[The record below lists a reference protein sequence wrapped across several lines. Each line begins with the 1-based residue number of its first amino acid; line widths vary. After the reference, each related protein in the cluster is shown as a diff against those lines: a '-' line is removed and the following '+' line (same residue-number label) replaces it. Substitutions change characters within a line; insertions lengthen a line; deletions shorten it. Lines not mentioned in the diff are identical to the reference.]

1 MISPHKSLDQP
12 PGEALDDRKIRVFL
26 DRIVEFWRDVDLLG
40 CGPKYEEMAE
50 HLRELHEILTDHCQ
64 KVERQLLP
72 LQSARQASRISRIEA
87 FRDEQVELLD
97 RLAHD
102 SELVQRHCPCEEL
115 TNWSTLGEE
124 ITTLVELIIGHL
136 ATERDLL
143 ESLRNEET

>member
-12 PGEALDDRKIRVFL
+12 LGEVLEDRKIRVFL

-72 LQSARQASRISRIEA
+72 MQSVKQARRGSQIET
-87 FRDEQVELLD
+87 FRDEQVELLE

-102 SELVQRHCPCEEL
+102 RELVQRHCPCEEL
-115 TNWSTLGEE
+115 ANWTTLGEE
-124 ITTLVELIIGHL
+124 ISTLVELIISHL
-136 ATERDLL
+136 ATERELL
-143 ESLRNEET
+143 ESLRAE